1 MDLKNAT
8 ILVTGASSGI
18 GAAIAR
24 ELSKAGAKVALAA
37 RSEEKLKEVAESLE
51 GPNALVVPFDVTDPD
66 GVKKGIEKV
75 VEEFGSLDVLVNNAG
90 LGTFNPL
97 HELEIDEFDKMIDV
111 NLRGTF
117 ICTKYA
123 LPHMYEQEKGAVV
136 TIASLAGKNGF
147 KGGSGYAAS
156 KFGAVGMMESLFH
169 ESRDKGVRSITIN
182 PGSVDTPFFDEAGVE
197 VDNRDAILTA
207 QDVAATVRHAL
218 ELPENAL
225 IREVDIRPANPK
237 K

>member
-1 MDLKNAT
+1 MDLQGAA

-24 ELSKAGAKVALAA
+24 ELSKGGARLALAA
-37 RSEEKLKEVAESLE
+37 RSEEKLKEVAASLE
-51 GPNALVVPFDVTDPD
+51 GAESLVVPFDVTDAD
-66 GVKKGIEKV
+66 AVKRGIDRV
-75 VEEFGSLDVLVNNAG
+75 VSEWGSLDVLINNAG
-90 LGTFNPL
+90 LGTFGPL
-97 HELEIDEFDKMIDV
+97 DELEIEAFDRMIDV

-123 LPHMYEQEKGAVV
+123 LPHMYSQKKGAVV

-156 KFGAVGMMESLFH
+156 KFGVVGMMESLFH
-169 ESRDKGVRSITIN
+169 ESRDRGVRSITIN
-182 PGSVDTPFFDEAGVE
+182 PGSVDTPFFDEAGVT

-207 QDVAATVRHAL
+207 EDVAVTVRHAL